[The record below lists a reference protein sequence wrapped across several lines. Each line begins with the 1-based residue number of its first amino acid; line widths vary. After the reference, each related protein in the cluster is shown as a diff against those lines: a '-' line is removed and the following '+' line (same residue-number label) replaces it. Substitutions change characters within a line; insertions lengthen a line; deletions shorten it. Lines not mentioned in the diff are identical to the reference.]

1 MATLPQLIEE
11 DIRRLDETLREL
23 LAQTDATVALVID
36 KGGFLLAHQ
45 GDAGELDLTTIG
57 ALSSGAFL
65 ASQTIAGLV
74 NEKDF
79 NHTCQ
84 QGEQSS
90 LFTVN
95 VDEHCLLVVI
105 FPSQSGAGI
114 VRYYAPGAVRR
125 IAQQLAVARERDPA
139 GGLDLSVMN
148 VADPQELFRK
158 KVV

>member
-11 DIRRLDETLREL
+11 DIQRLDETLREFN
-23 LAQTDATVALVID
+23 AQTEATTSLVID
-36 KGGFLLAHQ
+36 KGGFLIAHA
-45 GDAGELDLTTIG
+45 GDDQQFDLTTIG
-57 ALSSGAFL
+57 ALASGAFM

-74 NEKDF
+74 SEKDF
-79 NHTCQ
+79 NYTCQ
-84 QGEQSS
+84 QGELAS

-105 FPSQSGAGI
+105 FPSQSGTG
-114 VRYYAPGAVRR
+114 VVKYFAPGAVKR
-125 IAQQLAVARERDPA
+125 IAQQLAVARARDPE
-139 GGLDLSVMN
+139 GGLDLSELN